1 MGTTYHNKPIV
12 TDGLVFYADAA
23 NKDSYPGSGTIATD
37 LINSISGSLHNN
49 VDFNSNNLGYWEF
62 DGIDTGITFEEEG
75 TLDTFSEITFAL
87 WINGVSGY
95 YVAGKDNGST
105 GPFSILCRNS
115 RWEWYVRTTDNWYGV
130 LNNTNYGSGW
140 KNVVGTWSGI
150 SNESKLYIN
159 GVQIGSTTSTVG
171 STLYVNNIEEK
182 DSGSKI
188 TLGNTLK
195 VDTIE
200 SKTTSGVVNIT
211 AGNIISNPNKPVF
224 SGYRSTQYSTTN
236 SIIPIDV
243 RVNQGG
249 HFNASNNVWTCPTSG
264 FYIVGI
270 NGIDNASINIHL
282 RKNSVKWKIAI
293 YATQTSGWASYADH
307 EVLQLTA
314 GDTLDFYLVTGRVFS
329 DPDDYFQAYI
339 YLLT

>member
-1 MGTTYHNKPIV
+1 M
-12 TDGLVFYADAA
+12 
-23 NKDSYPGSGTIATD
+23 
-37 LINSISGSLHNN
+37 
-49 VDFNSNNLGYWEF
+49 
-62 DGIDTGITFEEEG
+62 
-75 TLDTFSEITFAL
+75 
-87 WINGVSGY
+87 
-95 YVAGKDNGST
+95 
-105 GPFSILCRNS
+105 
-115 RWEWYVRTTDNWYGV
+115 
-130 LNNTNYGSGW
+130 
-140 KNVVGTWSGI
+140 
-150 SNESKLYIN
+150 
-159 GVQIGSTTSTVG
+159 

-200 SKTTSGVVNIT
+200 SKTTSGVVNIA